1 MTEVLERPTI
11 RPETARSA
19 KARRARS
26 TEDSSERS
34 AVSVL
39 DRRRP
44 VTRAVLLVGAI
55 VLLALIVVVC
65 VGPLAWLFKA
75 ATSTSNEIL
84 AAPFALWPSGLHWEN
99 FADAWGKVDF
109 GHYFL
114 NTLWV
119 VGGSTLVSLIVA
131 TTGGYGLAVLRPKY
145 AKFIYGAVLATL
157 FIPGVI
163 SLVSLYLTMNDL
175 QLLGSYPAVW
185 LPASA
190 SAFNVLLV
198 ERFFRTI
205 PAEVFEAARIDGA
218 GPFRIFWTLVLPMSR
233 PVLGVIALLSAVAS
247 YKDFL
252 WPLLALPD
260 PATQPISVV
269 LPTLQKGI
277 PLSQFMAVLFIAV
290 LVPIALFL
298 VFQNQFL
305 RAAGNAGALKG

>member
-1 MTEVLERPTI
+1 VTGVLARPDV
-11 RPETARSA
+11 RPERTKRI
-19 KARRARS
+19 RA
-26 TEDSSERS
+26 TEDSTERS

-44 VTRAVLLVGAI
+44 ATRVVLVVGAVLL
-55 VLLALIVVVC
+55 LALVVIVC

-84 AAPFALWPSGLHWEN
+84 AEPFALWPSGLHWEN

-131 TTGGYGLAVLRPKY
+131 TTGGYGLAVLKPKY

-175 QLLGSYPAVW
+175 SLLGTYPAVW

-198 ERFFRTI
+198 ERFFRGI
-205 PAEVFEAARIDGA
+205 PADIFEAARIDGA
-218 GPFRIFWTLVLPMSR
+218 GPVRIFLQLVLPMSR
-233 PVLGVIALLSAVAS
+233 PVIGVIALLAAVAS

-298 VFQNQFL
+298 IFQNQFL
-305 RAAGNAGALKG
+305 RAAGNAGAVKG